1 MVPEDALRV
10 SLLPRTQ
17 ATISPLG
24 LRVFGVYYTCQEI
37 LKMGWLHRGKDVSRP
52 ESVEVA
58 YDPSVADVVYLL
70 PRKNSAEYWVCG
82 LTERSREFRGCSFW
96 DVWLITKQQKVVVAE
111 GKLVAD
117 REKRRVD
124 ELIDSKIKQAK
135 AQVKVEGSLEASDR
149 QRIAA
154 IRGNRAKAKGEERKR
169 AEPVTTSE
177 PSTVPAT
184 VIPLS
189 PGTDDYKYPDYIDE
203 LFKDD

>member
-1 MVPEDALRV
+1 M
-10 SLLPRTQ
+10 
-17 ATISPLG
+17 
-24 LRVFGVYYTCQEI
+24 
-37 LKMGWLHRGKDVSRP
+37 
-52 ESVEVA
+52 
-58 YDPSVADVVYLL
+58 
-70 PRKNSAEYWVCG
+70 
-82 LTERSREFRGCSFW
+82 
-96 DVWLITKQQKVVVAE
+96 AE